1 MSAHPRVVLAKTT
14 LHLGRGRV
22 HRTTLPAG
30 AIIDCAPGSALE
42 AGIGAGNLGTLTAPQ
57 LSGAA
62 NGAGG
67 AGISN

>member
-1 MSAHPRVVLAKTT
+1 MSANPRVVKVKTSYT
-14 LHLGRGRV
+14 WGEGGTV
-22 HRTTLPAG
+22 WTLPAG

-42 AGIGAGNLGTLTAPQ
+42 QAIGSGNLGTLTAPQ